1 MAIAP
6 GVHAL
11 RPDAYHLDP
20 CPKPSLSASIAKLL
34 IEASPR
40 HAWHAH
46 PRLNPGHEPEEATQF
61 DIGSAAHTLLL
72 RDERALTV
80 IAADSYRTKEAKAL
94 RDAARLAGSIP
105 ILEKHYDDVRRMAD
119 AARTQLA
126 AHEASDAFTDGKPE
140 QTLIHEDA
148 GTWFR
153 SMLDWLPA
161 KGSIF
166 YDYKSTG
173 GSASPE
179 LWRRSIF
186 DRGYDVQA
194 AFYRRMIRAV
204 LGGVQEPRFRFVI
217 QETTPPY
224 CLSVIALAPDAVDLA
239 ERKVDEA
246 IRIWRWCM
254 ERDSWPG
261 YPAHVC
267 YVDAPPWQEARQME
281 REVVREQ
288 YEGNDMGRLVDWQ
301 APLGN
306 ER

>member
-1 MAIAP
+1 MPIKP
-6 GVHAL
+6 GLHDIK
-11 RPDAYHLDP
+11 PDAYHLDV

-34 IEASPR
+34 LEYSPR
-40 HAWHAH
+40 HAWFAH
-46 PRLNPGHEPEEATQF
+46 PRLNPDYEPEESTQF

-80 IAADSYRTKEAKAL
+80 IAADSFRTKEAKAL
-94 RDAARLAGSIP
+94 RDAARLTGSIP

-119 AARTQLA
+119 AARVQLA
-126 AHEASDAFTDGKPE
+126 AGDAKDAFVNGKPE
-140 QTLIHEDA
+140 QTLIHEDG

-153 SMLDWLPA
+153 SMLDWLPNEGA
-161 KGSIF
+161 TF

-179 LWRRSIF
+179 LWRRAVF

-204 LGGVQEPRFRFVI
+204 LGIRDPQFAFVI
-217 QETTPPY
+217 QETSPPY
-224 CLSVIALAPDAVDLA
+224 CLSVIGLTPAAVDLA

-281 REVVREQ
+281 REVIRDQ
-288 YEGNDMGRLVDWQ
+288 YERNDLKRLADWQ